1 VLKLTRKKTLSKE
14 LIQTINKLFSYK
26 RKNLKNVLKQFGK
39 HIESDKRLEDLNGD
53 EIIKIAKTIL
63 K

>member
-1 VLKLTRKKTLSKE
+1 MARTAVRSKE

-26 RKNLKNVLKQFGK
+26 RKNLKNILKQFGK
-39 HIESDKRLEDLNGD
+39 HIESDKRLEDLSGD